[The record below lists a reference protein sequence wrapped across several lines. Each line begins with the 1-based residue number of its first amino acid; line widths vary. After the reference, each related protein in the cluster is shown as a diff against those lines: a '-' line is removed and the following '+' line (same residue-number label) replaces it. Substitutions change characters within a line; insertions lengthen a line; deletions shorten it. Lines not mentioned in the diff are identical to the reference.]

1 VKQEFVEATQRAA
14 AAGFDLLELHCA
26 HGYLLSSFLTPV
38 SNRRTDEYGGSVT
51 NRLRFPLEVFDAVRA
66 AWPSDR
72 PMSVRISASDWV
84 SDGLSVED
92 SVAIAEAFTEH
103 GADLIDVSTGQ
114 TTPAAKPDYGRSYQT
129 PYADRIRNRVGVAT
143 MAVGSISSA
152 DDVNTIIA
160 AGRADL
166 CALGRPHLFDP
177 AWTLHA
183 AADQEVS
190 VPWPVQYRAGRRKPP
205 AGRAEDPKPRLE
217 LVLPSQNQERPSR
230 WRPSR

>member
-1 VKQEFVEATQRAA
+1 
-14 AAGFDLLELHCA
+14 
-26 HGYLLSSFLTPV
+26 
-38 SNRRTDEYGGSVT
+38 
-51 NRLRFPLEVFDAVRA
+51 
-66 AWPSDR
+66 
-72 PMSVRISASDWV
+72 
-84 SDGLSVED
+84 
-92 SVAIAEAFTEH
+92 
-103 GADLIDVSTGQ
+103 
-114 TTPAAKPDYGRSYQT
+114 
-129 PYADRIRNRVGVAT
+129 

-217 LVLPSQNQERPSR
+217 LVLPNQREVRPSR
-230 WRPSR
+230 WRPGR